1 MWRAGLVEEVDGLL
15 AQGLASG
22 RTARTAL
29 GYAQAIAQLAGE
41 LTPDQAQAQTAAAT
55 RRFARR
61 QLSWFRADP
70 RVHWVAADAPDL
82 LDRALALVRTRAV
95 GLRAIKDNG

>member
-1 MWRAGLVEEVDGLL
+1 
-15 AQGLASG
+15 QGLASG

-70 RVHWVAADAPDL
+70 RVHWMAADAPDL
-82 LDRALALVRTRAV
+82 LDRALALVTDPAPV
-95 GLRAIKDNG
+95 KDPAPIKDNG